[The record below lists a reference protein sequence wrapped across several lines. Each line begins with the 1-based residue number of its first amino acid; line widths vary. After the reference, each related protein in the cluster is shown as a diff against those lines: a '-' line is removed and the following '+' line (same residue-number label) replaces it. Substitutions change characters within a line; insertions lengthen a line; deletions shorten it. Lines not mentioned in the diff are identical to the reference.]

1 LKPIIGLG
9 NFLETDAEM
18 NSELESQKSIAVL
31 PFENFAFTLRALTKR
46 SSQPQFYLDAR
57 DLKGNRVGVADVIYE
72 AVESFVAKCE
82 AEADL
87 ETKIIKFR
95 Q

>member
-1 LKPIIGLG
+1 
-9 NFLETDAEM
+9 
-18 NSELESQKSIAVL
+18 VL
-31 PFENFAFTLRALTKR
+31 PFENFAFTLHALTKR

-57 DLKGNRVGVADVIYE
+57 DLKRNRVGVADVIYE